1 MWKSAGLLILGMPA
15 LAQTASPD
23 IASAAQMKGLHLRDA
38 ERIALRDNHDISLA
52 RLGVE
57 ATAAAHEIAA
67 AAPNP
72 TVTVQTLGI
81 NPRLGIGS
89 GDLRSKTVDSA
100 IRVDQLF
107 ERGDK
112 RALREQNASFQL
124 DASRLDSAD
133 AARQLRVAVR
143 QAYYDL
149 MAVRDKARLIE
160 QTVELYGSTV
170 DAARKRQRAGDL
182 APSDVARLQVDA
194 LRARN
199 DATMAQAEV
208 TRVQHLL
215 ASLMGH
221 NALADNI
228 VPGDDWPQLVT
239 APKIDVDA
247 IVAARADVRAAAARV
262 KAAERGYRLALAAR
276 TRDVSI
282 GLQADHYPTSAM
294 NQQGS
299 GNSFS
304 ISIQIPLFLRYEF
317 DGEIRSAAVALASAK
332 ETRLKVVDAANTE
345 VFLTLHERQV
355 AAERLARY
363 ESELM
368 PAAIQSA
375 AAAEFAFEH
384 GAISIMDVLDVR
396 RTLRQTQLDAL
407 DARVSFAKSSTVP
420 LGPENED
427 SLQ

>member
-1 MWKSAGLLILGMPA
+1 MWKIAGLLILGMPA
-15 LAQTASPD
+15 LAQSASPD
-23 IASAAQMKGLHLRDA
+23 TGSAAQMQGLHLRDA
-38 ERIALRDNHDISLA
+38 ERIALRDNHDILLA
-52 RLGVE
+52 RLSVE
-57 ATAAAHEIAA
+57 AAASAREIAA

-89 GDLRSKTVDSA
+89 GDLRSKTVDTA

-112 RALREQNASFQL
+112 RALREQNALFQL

-160 QTVELYGSTV
+160 QTVELYGATV

-221 NALADNI
+221 NALADTI

-239 APKIDVDA
+239 AAKTDADA

-262 KAAERGYRLALAAR
+262 KGVR
-276 TRDVSI
+276 TRVSTCACCSYARR
-282 GLQADHYPTSAM
+282 LNWPT
-294 NQQGS
+294 GR
-299 GNSFS
+299 
-304 ISIQIPLFLRYEF
+304 PLPNKC
-317 DGEIRSAAVALASAK
+317 D
-332 ETRLKVVDAANTE
+332 
-345 VFLTLHERQV
+345 
-355 AAERLARY
+355 
-363 ESELM
+363 ES
-368 PAAIQSA
+368 
-375 AAAEFAFEH
+375 
-384 GAISIMDVLDVR
+384 
-396 RTLRQTQLDAL
+396 
-407 DARVSFAKSSTVP
+407 ARVRQQLFDLNTDSAVSS
-420 LGPENED
+420 L
-427 SLQ
+427 